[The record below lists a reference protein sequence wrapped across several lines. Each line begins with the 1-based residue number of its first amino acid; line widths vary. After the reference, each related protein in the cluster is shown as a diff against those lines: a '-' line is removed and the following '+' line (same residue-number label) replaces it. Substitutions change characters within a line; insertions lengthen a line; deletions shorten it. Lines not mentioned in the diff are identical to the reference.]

1 MESEEEDFEEISV
14 EEVEQEE
21 QIEQP
26 NLNKI
31 NNYNNDIFT
40 PLDEAKLSFE
50 EDDFNMKIYNENKK
64 MQTYLNESLIKFKNI
79 FFKNDINN
87 FTSFSDVL
95 NYLEKRS
102 IKNECI
108 CAGVID
114 LIPGWKCA
122 DCSIYENSIYCSDC
136 YKNSKDLH
144 KNHKVYF
151 LFSSGGMCDC
161 GDPGSLKTFCN
172 KHSGPFKSQEEIQK
186 FIEKSFSEN
195 EIKNLKKFFDEFFY
209 KFSRYFFLLE
219 DYDLF
224 YNEFFEEIFPKSENE
239 KIDGI
244 QKNILLLKKNF
255 CIVFQNFL
263 NFLRFH
269 KK

>member
-1 MESEEEDFEEISV
+1 MNFNFLLLIINILIKFYKKIEMESEEEDFEEISV

-31 NNYNNDIFT
+31 NNYNNDN
-40 PLDEAKLSFE
+40 PA
-50 EDDFNMKIYNENKK
+50 
-64 MQTYLNESLIKFKNI
+64 
-79 FFKNDINN
+79 
-87 FTSFSDVL
+87 SFSDAL
-95 NYLEKRS
+95 NYLEKRA

-114 LIPGWKCA
+114 LIPGWKCE

-136 YKNSKDLH
+136 YINSKDLH

-151 LFSSGGMCDC
+151 LYSAEGMCDC
-161 GDPGSLKTFCN
+161 GDPGSLKMFCN
-172 KHSGPFKSQEEIQK
+172 KHTGPFKSQEEIKK

-195 EIKNLKKFFDEFFY
+195 EIKNLTNFFDEFFY
-209 KFSRYFFLLE
+209 KFSRYFFLF
-219 DYDLF
+219 DDFNLF
-224 YNEFFEEIFPKSENE
+224 YNQNFEEFFSKSEIEE
-239 KIDGI
+239 KDEIKKDI
-244 QKNILLLKKNF
+244 ILLKKKLLYCVSKF
-255 CIVFQNFL
+255 FEFSETYFAEKHGYAPFFSEL
-263 NFLRFH
+263 FY

>member
-1 MESEEEDFEEISV
+1 MEGEEEEFEEYV
-14 EEVEQEE
+14 LEEEEE
-21 QIEQP
+21 QDEQFEQP
-26 NLNKI
+26 NLNKN
-31 NNYNNDIFT
+31 NNYDSEIFS
-40 PLDEAKLSFE
+40 PLTEFE
-50 EDDFNMKIYNENKK
+50 LFFKEDDFNMKIYNENKK
-64 MQTYLNESLIKFKNI
+64 MQAYLTESLSKFKKI
-79 FFKNDINN
+79 FFKNDIYNLAK
-87 FTSFSDVL
+87 FSHVL
-95 NYLEKRS
+95 NYLEKKS

-144 KNHKVYF
+144 KNHTVYF

-186 FIEKSFSEN
+186 FIEKSFTEN

-209 KFSRYFFLLE
+209 KFSRYFF
-219 DYDLF
+219 YF
-224 YNEFFEEIFPKSENE
+224 IMNF
-239 KIDGI
+239 
-244 QKNILLLKKNF
+244 LKKY
-255 CIVFQNFL
+255 FL
-263 NFLRFH
+263 NLKM